1 MGLFH
6 ALLESPYATLVTRK
20 KGKECHQDRSA
31 AAINSSFPL
40 VNKKVGVGR
49 AMRLSLEYNTPALAK
64 GFTTFL
70 ISSFIENKM
79 RGAYR

>member
-31 AAINSSFPL
+31 AVLILSLSL
-40 VNKKVGVGR
+40 VTKRWGVG
-49 AMRLSLEYNTPALAK
+49 E
-64 GFTTFL
+64 
-70 ISSFIENKM
+70 EQ
-79 RGAYR
+79 